1 MMNEK
6 LALRILAAT
15 GLFLIAGFGPL
26 VAQRT
31 AEIQPGVAEQYEFPL
46 TIQNI
51 MRGVEVVGQSPVGVS
66 WTEDSEWIYFS
77 WKPAGGA
84 WSDSRDLYRVPADG
98 GTPELIPAEVA
109 DTIPLDF
116 ARGDLSSDGRYRAR
130 SFQGDIF
137 LIDRRTGERRRL
149 TWTNAQESQA
159 HFNGDDSG
167 IFFREGDDLF
177 LLDLDSGLVK
187 QLTDLRSGPEPGEE
201 GAAVGQRAYLENQQ
215 SELFEHIRT
224 DEIRDSLSKARRD
237 RSDARR
243 LNPVYLAPGE
253 RVGPLSPNASGSHIV
268 VRAFKPAEGSL
279 GTIVPDWV
287 TESGYTEDLNVRTK
301 VGDNQSTSRI
311 GLLTVE
317 TGEITF
323 LDLAASG
330 RSGDAAEDSS
340 QNAGAENDP
349 VGDEKMPPSTDPDL
363 AGVGFVG
370 WNDAGTH
377 ALLFAL
383 DFDYN
388 EWRLYTL
395 EAATGELTLLDSQQD
410 QAWVGGP
417 CSSRQAGPC
426 AGWIP
431 GSDRAW
437 YVSEETGWAHL
448 YTINA
453 DGSYRH
459 ALTNGEWEVRR
470 VLIPEGWDRFLLHTS
485 ETSAFD
491 TQPWS
496 MDFDG
501 SNRQLLL
508 DAPGIYAVTPSPDG
522 QRLAVVYSTSN
533 RPSELFVTRNRVG
546 ADMKQVTVSPGED
559 WLAFPW
565 KEAEVVY
572 VPAEDGT
579 SVPARIYRPED
590 LGAEPNGA
598 GVVFVHGAGYLQNVH
613 NGWSG
618 YYREYQF
625 HHFLA
630 AQGYVVLDIDYRG
643 SAGYGRDWRTAIYR
657 WMGGK
662 DLSDQVDGARYLVH
676 NEGVDADRLGIYGGS
691 YGGFITLMALFTA
704 PGTFQAGAALRSVTD
719 WAHYNH
725 GYTARILNQPQ
736 EDDEAYRMSSPIYHA
751 EDFEGHLLMAH
762 GMVDTNVHFS
772 GVVRLA
778 QRLIELGKENWELA
792 VYPVENHGFVEPAS
806 WTDEYRRIYELFDR
820 VIGHPSSGR

>member
-1 MMNEK
+1 MMNGTLIWRT
-6 LALRILAAT
+6 LAIA
-15 GLFLIAGFGPL
+15 GLFFVSGFGQL
-26 VAQRT
+26 FAQRT
-31 AEIQPGVAEQYEFPL
+31 AEFQPTVAEQYDFPL

-66 WTEDSEWIYFS
+66 WTEDSKWIYFS

-84 WSDSRDLYRVPADG
+84 WTDARDLYRVSAEG
-98 GTPELIPAEVA
+98 GTPERIAPDVA
-109 DTIPLDF
+109 DTISLRF
-116 ARGDLSSDGRYRAR
+116 AQGDLSNDGRYRAR
-130 SFQGDIF
+130 SVQGD
-137 LIDRRTGERRRL
+137 LYLVDTRSGTRTRL
-149 TWTNAQESQA
+149 TSTTARESLAQ
-159 HFNGDDSG
+159 FNGDDSG
-167 IFFREGDDLF
+167 IFFREGDNLF
-177 LLDLDSGLVK
+177 LLELDSGFVR
-187 QLTDLRSGPEPGEE
+187 QLTDLRSGPERDGDRE
-201 GAAVGQRAYLENQQ
+201 AVGQKGYLEDQQ

-224 DEIRDSLSKARRD
+224 DELRHNRREAARE
-237 RSDARR
+237 RSMARG
-243 LNPVYLAPGE
+243 LQPAHLAQGE
-253 RVGPLSPNASGSHIV
+253 RAGQLSPNASGSHV
-268 VRAFKPAEGSL
+268 LVRTFRPANGST

-287 TESGYTEDLNVRTK
+287 TESGYTEDLNTRTK
-301 VGDNQSTSRI
+301 VGDAQSTSRL
-311 GLLTVE
+311 GLLTVA
-317 TGEITF
+317 TGELNF
-323 LDLAASG
+323 LDLTSKDEDDKEG
-330 RSGDAAEDSS
+330 EDGGAEDSGPKRKTP
-340 QNAGAENDP
+340 AAEP
-349 VGDEKMPPSTDPDL
+349 EL
-363 AGVGFVG
+363 AGVGFAG

-377 ALLFAL
+377 ALLSAL

-388 EWRLYTL
+388 EWRLYSV
-395 EAATGELTLLDSQQD
+395 EAATGELTLLDSEQD
-410 QAWVGGP
+410 EAWVGGP

-453 DGSYRH
+453 DGSDRR
-459 ALTNGEWEVRR
+459 ALTAGEWEVRR
-470 VLIPEGWDRFLLHTS
+470 VSIPQGWDRFLLHTS

-491 TQPWS
+491 TQPWT

-501 SNRQLLL
+501 SDRELLL
-508 DAPGIYAVTPSPDG
+508 DEPGIHAVTPSPDG
-522 QRLAVVYSTSN
+522 KRLAVIYSSSN
-533 RPSELFVTRNRVG
+533 RPSELFVARNRAG
-546 ADMKQVTVSPGED
+546 ADMEQVTTSPAED

-565 KEAEVVY
+565 KEAEIVY
-572 VPAEDGT
+572 VTAEDGT
-579 SVPARIYRPED
+579 QVPARIYRPED

-643 SAGYGRDWRTAIYR
+643 SAGHGRDWRTAIYR

-662 DLSDQVDGARYLVH
+662 DLSDQVDGARYLVE
-676 NEGVDADRLGIYGGS
+676 NEGVDANRLGIYGGS
-691 YGGFITLMALFTA
+691 YGGFITLMALFTS
-704 PGTFQAGAALRSVTD
+704 PGTFEAGAALRSVTD

-751 EDFEGHLLMAH
+751 EKFEGHLLMAH

-820 VIGHPSSGR
+820 VIGQPNSTGSGGD